1 MKFGSEFIYYDITFL
16 ILFCLSLIIFL
27 YRRRKRLRVESRV
40 FILYRTKVGL
50 NLINRIGSKY
60 KRLFHTMDYVVISTG
75 YILMIASIY
84 LFFELIR
91 TMIRIPEIVKITK
104 IPPLMPLIP
113 YLPQI
118 YKVTFLPPFYFTYWI
133 IVIAI
138 IACVHE
144 FSHGI
149 FARHHGVRI
158 KSTGFGFLGP
168 FLAAFVEPDEK
179 QLAKKGIKA
188 QLSVLA
194 AGSFANSL
202 AVVVFTAII
211 IIYFQTLFA
220 PSGVIFSSFIVGK
233 INVSDISSLG
243 YLNFDKPS
251 INKITSSLKDFDMNY
266 YDLQL
271 KIDGKI
277 TNLTRI
283 KTAYG
288 GAYDGAYFL
297 SIPDLTAQIEQI
309 KKSGGNETVY
319 AFYDLPA
326 IRAGLNEP
334 IVKINGW
341 LITNQ
346 SVMKGVMKDFKPGDR
361 ILVEAIDTNSYK
373 PIYYNIILEESPAN
387 KGEAILG
394 IGFAKPAQ
402 SGGFLMRIAGKISS
416 MIRDPFVFYKPR
428 FKPYLVIFLYNLLW
442 WIIFINVS
450 VALVNMMPLGIF
462 DGGRVFYLTVL
473 GITKSK
479 RIAQRMFKYA
489 TIAMILFFI
498 AISLLWWI
506 YS

>member
-1 MKFGSEFIYYDITFL
+1 MKFGSEFIYYDIIFL
-16 ILFCLSLIIFL
+16 ILFCLSLIVFL
-27 YRRRKRLRVESRV
+27 YKRRKRLQIESKV
-40 FILYRTKVGL
+40 FILYRTRVGL
-50 NLINRIGSKY
+50 NLINKIGSRY
-60 KRLFHTMDYVVISTG
+60 KRFFHVMDYVVISTG
-75 YILMIASIY
+75 YTLMIASLY

-113 YLPQI
+113 YLPQL

-149 FARHHGVRI
+149 FAKHHGVKI

-202 AVVVFTAII
+202 AVVVFAAII
-211 IIYFQTLFA
+211 IIYFQILFM
-220 PSGVIFSSFIVGK
+220 PSGVIFSSFVVGK
-233 INVSDISSLG
+233 INVSDISSVG

-277 TNLTRI
+277 INLTKIR
-283 KTAYG
+283 TAR
-288 GAYDGAYFL
+288 GAYFL
-297 SIPDLTAQIEQI
+297 SVLDITAQTEQI
-309 KKSGGNETVY
+309 KKIGGNETIY

-346 SVMKGVMKDFKPGDR
+346 SVMKEVMKDFKPGEG
-361 ILVEAIDTNSYK
+361 ILVEAIDTDSYK
-373 PIYYNIILEESPAN
+373 PIYYNIKLAESPVN

-402 SGGFLMRIAGKISS
+402 SGGFLMRIVGKISN
-416 MIRDPFVFYKPR
+416 MIRNPSVFYKPR
-428 FKPYLVIFLYNLLW
+428 FLPYLIIFLYNLLW

-473 GITKSK
+473 GVTRSK

-498 AISLLWWI
+498 AISILWWV
-506 YS
+506 YSQ

>member
-1 MKFGSEFIYYDITFL
+1 MRFGSEFIYYDVTFL
-16 ILFCLSLIIFL
+16 ILFCISLVIFL
-27 YRRRKRLRVESRV
+27 YRRRKRLQIESRV

-50 NLINRIGSKY
+50 NLINRIGSRY
-60 KRLFHTMDYVVISTG
+60 KRFFHVMDYIVISTG
-75 YILMIASIY
+75 YILMIASLY
-84 LFFELIR
+84 LFFELTR

-113 YLPQI
+113 YLPQL

-179 QLAKKGIKA
+179 QLAKKGIKV

-194 AGSFANSL
+194 AGSFANVL
-202 AVVVFTAII
+202 AVLVFTITI
-211 IIYFQTLFA
+211 LIYFQALFA
-220 PSGVIFSSFIVGK
+220 PSGVVFSSFLIGK
-233 INVSDISSLG
+233 MNVSDLTSIG

-251 INKITSSLKDFDMNY
+251 AAEIASSLKDFNRNY
-266 YDLQL
+266 YDLQI
-271 KIDGKI
+271 KIDSETI
-277 TNLTRI
+277 NLTRI
-283 KTAYG
+283 KTAEWT
-288 GAYDGAYFL
+288 YFL
-297 SIPDLTAQIEQI
+297 SIPDLAAQLERA
-309 KKSGGNETVY
+309 KKSGNETIY

-341 LITNQ
+341 KITNQ
-346 SVMKGVMKDFKPGDR
+346 SVMKDVMKNFEAGDE
-361 ILVEAIDTNSYK
+361 ILIETIDTDSYEPK
-373 PIYYNIILEESPAN
+373 YYNIRLAESPLDKN
-387 KGEAILG
+387 DAILG
-394 IGFAKPAQ
+394 IGFAKSPVQ
-402 SGGFLMRIAGKISS
+402 SGGVIMRTASRISS
-416 MIRDPFVFYKPR
+416 MIRDPLIFYKPR
-428 FKPYLVIFLYNLLW
+428 FKPHLIIFLYNLIW
-442 WIIFINVS
+442 WIVFINVS
-450 VALVNMMPLGIF
+450 VALVNMLPLGIF
-462 DGGRVFYLTVL
+462 DGGRVFYLTAL

-479 RIAQRMFKYA
+479 RIAQKAFKY
-489 TIAMILFFI
+489 TTMAMIALFI
-498 AISLLWWI
+498 AISVLWWI